1 MHASESVHADVRW
14 FEVDRSDVTQ
24 AKDRA
29 LAAVG
34 AQTTESPATDSKAG
48 VALTTDNTPSLSESS
63 LESHSTK

>member
-1 MHASESVHADVRW
+1 MGYAVGITSLLSVHADVRW

-34 AQTTESPATDSKAG
+34 AETGKPPTTDSDAG
-48 VALTTDNTPSLSESS
+48 CPE
-63 LESHSTK
+63 